1 VNCRNCII
9 ELVENARTGSQPDA
23 ELQKHLGECPRCRER
38 WDDEQSLS
46 TQLRLMRYE
55 AWSERRSGVQ
65 RDAIMQE
72 FAMAHRGVMLRWVR
86 SALNL
91 AAMVLLTVAL
101 GLLWRNN
108 RQADDSSKNRAAQES
123 LLLPAL
129 PEDDDFIAVP
139 YAPPLA
145 PGEFLRVVR
154 TELRPNALA
163 RMGIYVDASLSEMPA
178 DVVYG
183 EDGFP
188 RAVHMLEDVQF

>member
-9 ELVENARTGSQPDA
+9 ELVENARTGLQPDA

-46 TQLRLMRYE
+46 AQLRIMRYE
-55 AWSERRSGVQ
+55 VWSECRSGVR

-72 FAMAHRGVMLRWVR
+72 FLMAHRGVMRRWVR
-86 SALNL
+86 SALSL
-91 AAMVLLTVAL
+91 AAMVLLTAAL
-101 GLLWRNN
+101 GLMWRNN

-129 PEDDDFIAVP
+129 PDDDDFIAVP